1 MLVAGTLAFAAAAGG
16 LWGVPG
22 LRSALRPQPAPALEP
37 DVCIVA
43 PPTPYDPASGLPPTA
58 ARPSSWASG

>member
-1 MLVAGTLAFAAAAGG
+1 MSASTLSPPPHQPRRRRMLVAGTLAFAAAAGG

-43 PPTPYDPASGLPPTA
+43 PPT
-58 ARPSSWASG
+58 